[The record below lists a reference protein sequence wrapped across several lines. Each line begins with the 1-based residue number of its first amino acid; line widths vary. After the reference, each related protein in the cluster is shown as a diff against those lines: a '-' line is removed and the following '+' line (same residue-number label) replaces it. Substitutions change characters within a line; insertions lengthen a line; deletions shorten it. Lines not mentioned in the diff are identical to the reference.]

1 LCQSQADSNRSR
13 WAAGVLWALA
23 AVVFPGGVEA
33 QPVVPT
39 PGEEVRV
46 VQRGI
51 RGAVHGRFR
60 EATQDAVVLS
70 DLEAGRPIQILR
82 SDITGMSVQRGFRT
96 RAFSGAVTGLGVGLV
111 GGIVAG
117 QTTEV
122 FESTGVAV
130 AAGSAGGLVLGML
143 IGFLIQSPDWDG
155 IDMGA
160 LTVRPSIDWG
170 PRYQP

>member
-1 LCQSQADSNRSR
+1 M
-13 WAAGVLWALA
+13 
-23 AVVFPGGVEA
+23 
-33 QPVVPT
+33 
-39 PGEEVRV
+39 
-46 VQRGI
+46 
-51 RGAVHGRFR
+51 HGLFR
-60 EATQDAVVLS
+60 EATQDAVLLS

-96 RAFSGAVTGLGVGLV
+96 RAFSGAVIGLGAGLV
-111 GGIVAG
+111 GGVVAG

-130 AAGSAGGLVLGML
+130 AAGSAGGLVIGML

-160 LTVRPSIDWG
+160 LTVRPSLDWR
-170 PRYQP
+170 PLYQP